1 METDQALTSF
11 NEFQNQLASTLNPAF
26 IHQKTKDLVGNML
39 LMFGVPFFL
48 GRLEK
53 HLGAETVAKIKEL
66 IADPKNIVNNTQKFA
81 KEIFEDKVLNPVKQ
95 QLLDEASKYIP
106 GLKNID
112 LENATLTDLQN
123 AFKQSVLTKMKS
135 NLPAEI
141 ADKLPENFTR
151 EDILNSLKDI
161 GSDQALAFAKKNLSD
176 EAYQQLAANKDLIRD
191 PAKIGDFMRDKL
203 NNVEQSFSAKV
214 DEAKQF
220 AQAKIKETADTLST
234 KFDEHIQPFKKS
246 VDDLKAARDNLAS
259 KFEDTKQELNSRLDD
274 AVQAVRDFKANNPG
288 YSQEDIEPLTRAVKN
303 IKEEAKSARTAFET
317 QDGDLADQLTQAQS
331 ALESK
336 TSEVLNTLSNIKTN
350 ATAAADKAITTTK
363 DKLTQAAQDGQDFI
377 KKTGAK
383 LEQTSEE
390 LGQTTENAI
399 EEGTG
404 FFQRLKTGASNIV
417 SNIRAKASSF
427 INPTTPE
434 PTPAD
439 GGHGYSMVEP
449 DQLEAGFSEK
459 ALKSPAIGKSKLLTD
474 YYATELDD
482 PKLLLRPTEPV
493 AKPPAPAPAPK
504 PKPKLRSTEPEFT
517 DQEAAQKALASG
529 ATDRPIEVLPKPPK
543 APEISGRPTKMKR
556 APKQEEKSIFD
567 DDYELPPMR
576 PKAPVPAQEAPST
589 IIQRTEEMAVAQQQ
603 EAPKPPEPSMEP
615 ETAPKPTTTE
625 STPDLPEFEGLSPAP
640 APTTDAGETVAAQ
653 TGQQLEQK
661 AAGAAAKEATGA
673 TVAEGLDTAAA
684 ATEEVP
690 VLDVV
695 MDVAGLIGSIFGGGS
710 LMHDK
715 PPPTPIAT
723 GSSFEPGL

>member
-53 HLGAETVAKIKEL
+53 HLGTEATEKIKEL

-112 LENATLTDLQN
+112 LEKATLTDLQN
-123 AFKQSVLTKMKS
+123 AFKQSVLTKMKA
-135 NLPAEI
+135 NLPDEI
-141 ADKLPENFTR
+141 ASKLPENFTR
-151 EDILNSLKDI
+151 DDILNSLKDI
-161 GSDQALAFAKKNLSD
+161 GSDQALAFAKKNLPD

-191 PAKIGDFMRDKL
+191 PAKIGDFMRSKL

-214 DEAKQF
+214 AEAKQF
-220 AQAKIKETADTLST
+220 AQTKIKETADTLST

-303 IKEEAKSARTAFET
+303 IKEEARGARTAFET

-350 ATAAADKAITTTK
+350 ATAAANDALTTTK
-363 DKLTQAAQDGQDFI
+363 TKLTQAAQDGQDFI

-390 LGQTTENAI
+390 LGQTTEKAV

-404 FFQRLKTGASNIV
+404 FFQKLKTGASNIV
-417 SNIRAKASSF
+417 SNIRAKANTF
-427 INPTTPE
+427 INPTTEE
-434 PTPAD
+434 PTPAEA
-439 GGHGYSMVEP
+439 GHGYSMVEP

-459 ALKSPAIGKSKLLTD
+459 ALKSPSIGKSKWLTD
-474 YYATELDD
+474 YYATEQDD
-482 PKLLLRPTEPV
+482 PALLLKPTEPV
-493 AKPPAPAPAPK
+493 AKPPAPAPK

-529 ATDRPIEVLPKPPK
+529 ATDRPIEVLPKAPK

-567 DDYELPPMR
+567 DDYELPPMK
-576 PKAPVPAQEAPST
+576 PKVPVPAQQAPST
-589 IIQRTEEMAVAQQQ
+589 TIQRTEEMAAAQQQ
-603 EAPKPPEPSMEP
+603 EAPKPPAPSMEP
-615 ETAPKPTTTE
+615 ETAPKPTTTTE
-625 STPDLPEFEGLSPAP
+625 PTPDLPEFEGLSPAQ
-640 APTTDAGETVAAQ
+640 APTTSAGETAAAQ

-661 AAGAAAKEATGA
+661 AAGAAAKSAAGEA
-673 TVAEGLDTAAA
+673 VEGLDAAAA

-695 MDVAGLIGSIFGGGS
+695 MDVAGLLGSIFGGGA